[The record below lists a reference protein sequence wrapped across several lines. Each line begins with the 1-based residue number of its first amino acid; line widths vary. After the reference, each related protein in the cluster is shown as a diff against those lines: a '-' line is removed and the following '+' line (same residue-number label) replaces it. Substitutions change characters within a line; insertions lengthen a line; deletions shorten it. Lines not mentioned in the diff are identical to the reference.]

1 MREALR
7 LPAKGAAL
15 YMENMNVVNVCLAH
29 VQPLPAL
36 MQHVDLLVTPERTL
50 SSPRIAVVPD
60 ELFGPNGSALSEYA
74 QLIWLSRNIGD
85 VAAGREFI
93 RIFHYR
99 RFVSQFRPKRGVQAV
114 NQPWS
119 VCIHPDELG
128 HFDAC
133 FARDRGSEMFNTRFA
148 FPAGVLGQ
156 YAESHLLEDLLSF
169 ACFLIQSEILT
180 PASVATLLRREV
192 LIPACNIGVF
202 RRQTF
207 EKIFST
213 LDRASHVLS
222 SKFFTA
228 RTGYQRRNAG
238 YLLERLNSHLILEM
252 VESGE
257 AVSQFGYNVVVSE
270 GADVKHDPFPM
281 AAE

>member
-1 MREALR
+1 MRES
-7 LPAKGAAL
+7 LPLPRIATVL
-15 YMENMNVVNVCLAH
+15 YTKNMNVVNVCLTH

-36 MQHVDLLVTPERTL
+36 MQHVDLLVTPEQAISGPRT
-50 SSPRIAVVPD
+50 AVVPD
-60 ELFGPNGSALSEYA
+60 SLFGPNGSALSEYA
-74 QLIWLSRNIGD
+74 QLIWLFRNIDD

-99 RFVSQFRPKRGVQAV
+99 RFVSQFRPKIGVPAV

-128 HFDAC
+128 HFDEC
-133 FARDRGSEMFNTRFA
+133 FARDRGSEIFNTRFA

-169 ACFLIQSEILT
+169 ACFLIQSEILA
-180 PASVATLLRREV
+180 PASVAALLRRDV
-192 LIPACNIGVF
+192 LIPACNIGVY

-207 EKIFST
+207 KKIFAT

-222 SKFFTA
+222 SRFFTP

-257 AVSQFGYNVVVSE
+257 AVSQFGYNVIVSE